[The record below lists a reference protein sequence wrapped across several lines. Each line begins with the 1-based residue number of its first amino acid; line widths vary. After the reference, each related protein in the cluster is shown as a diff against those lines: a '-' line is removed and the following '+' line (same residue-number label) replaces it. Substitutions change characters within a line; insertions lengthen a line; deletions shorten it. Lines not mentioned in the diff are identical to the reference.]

1 MTNEHILKT
10 EIQNALG
17 NFASGKLGENTR
29 ALFNT
34 LGYHSSRTLELA
46 PNTLD
51 GLLTQFDPRGFN
63 RKNALGDEWRSVDI
77 VFQLT
82 DDEINVSPQARMLFD
97 PKSLQQSNLHS
108 YLILAIGLKRDLY
121 TRTELANITREVNK
135 LFDMPALI
143 LFQHGATLTLAVI
156 DRRPHKRQAEKD
168 VLQKVTLIKDIRIPN
183 PAVGTNPTVG
193 TNPHRAHLE
202 ILWDLALTKLAAQP
216 NPPTNWDDLH
226 AAWRKA
232 LDTSELNK
240 KFFKELANWFYWA
253 KKHVTFPNGAGK
265 DADERGDDSIA
276 ARALIRLLTRLIFTW
291 FIREKSWVP
300 DVLFDEASVK
310 KMLKDELEKNSSSYY
325 RAVLQNLFFATL
337 NTPMN
342 RDERD
347 SREFRG
353 AKHRGVNQ
361 DYLVPNKYRYADLF
375 RDPDAFLRLCAD
387 IPFLNG
393 GLFQSLDRE
402 LEKEELED
410 AELVA
415 RASKEGKQTILRVD
429 GFSERPDNPLR
440 VPNFLFFSAER
451 KVDLNKDFDTKNKDY
466 VVRGLISLLERY
478 KFTVDENTPIEEE
491 VALDPELLG
500 KVFENLLAA
509 YNPETGVTARKQT
522 GSFYTPREIVN
533 YMVDEALVAY
543 LETRLQDP
551 KGFSTVSPIESRD
564 AAKTLRVSDNDARL
578 RHLLSYTT
586 EPPQFSDVEKRILV
600 NALDDLKLLDPACGS
615 GAFPMGALHKLVHIL
630 RKLDPRNLLWKEKQI
645 ATANQI
651 AIEAAR
657 VKALE
662 EIELTFARGEDD
674 YARKLYLIQN
684 CIFGVDI
691 QPIAV
696 QIAKLRCFI
705 SLVVDERLR
714 EDEPNRGVLPLPNL
728 ETKFVAANSLIG
740 LEQPKQASMSDY
752 LVKPLRDQLE
762 QSRREGFSDRTY
774 AKKKKRRDQDRKL
787 RREIAAMLKKDGW
800 GSSTA
805 EQLAAWDPYD
815 QNTHAAFF
823 DAEWMFGVEDGFD
836 VVIGNPPYGAE
847 LDASEITLLDTKFSK
862 YKSATKNSAIYF
874 TYFGNDMLTPKGTQS
889 FIVPKSICYSMGW
902 NKCAAFIIQD
912 LTRIMDIG
920 KAFENVKLEQVVFV
934 RPKMSQSDSFINGL
948 FENNL
953 VEEFGTVSKSI
964 FEKYK
969 VLLAGQTREEIKI
982 VQRILNN
989 FNRTFG
995 EYVSIERGLNWQSQV
1010 AKHRG
1015 KTPVYRGAHLD
1026 KYVLNEAT
1034 DFVSLSSFSKDE
1046 YAYQLKSKILNQLA
1060 IAHVQNPYPHFYL
1073 QAALDEDGSKV
1084 VFETISCT
1092 FVRSSDLNTKF
1103 VLGINNSKLFAWL
1116 LYKFIYSNAIRSTRY
1131 DAEYVSRIPVPRFE
1145 EMNQQPIVHLV
1156 DRILAAKR
1164 ADVKHDTTAWEREI
1178 DEMVYQLYGLSDEEI
1193 AIVEGGEGRLDHETR
1208 ER

>member
-17 NFASGKLGENTR
+17 NFARGALRENAR
-29 ALFNT
+29 ILFNT

-46 PNTLD
+46 PNTLAE
-51 GLLTQFDPRGFN
+51 LLTQFDPRGFN
-63 RKNALGDEWRSVDI
+63 RKNALGDEWRSVDL

-97 PKSLQQSNLHS
+97 AKSLQQSNLHS
-108 YLILAIGLKRDLY
+108 YLILAIGLKRDAY

-135 LFDMPALI
+135 FFDMPALI

-156 DRRPHKRQAEKD
+156 DRRPHKRDADRD
-168 VLQKVTLIKDIRIPN
+168 VLQKVTLIKDMRV
-183 PAVGTNPTVG
+183 AK
-193 TNPHRAHLE
+193 PHRAHLE

-226 AAWRKA
+226 ASWRKA

-240 KFFKELANWFYWA
+240 KFFKELAYWFYWA

-265 DADERGDDSIA
+265 DADERN
-276 ARALIRLLTRLIFTW
+276 ARSLIRLLTRLIFTW

-325 RAVLQNLFFATL
+325 CAVLQNLFFATL

-402 LEKEELED
+402 LEQEELDD

-415 RASKEGKQTILRVD
+415 RATQEGKQTVLRVD

-440 VPNFLFFSAER
+440 VPNFLFFSAEC
-451 KVDLNKDFDTKNKDY
+451 KADLNKDFDTKNKDY
-466 VVRGLISLLERY
+466 AVRGLISLLERY

-533 YMVDEALVAY
+533 YMVDEALIAY
-543 LETRLQDP
+543 LETQLQDP

-578 RHLLSYTT
+578 RQLFSYTT
-586 EPPQFSDVEKRILV
+586 EPPQFNDAEKRILV

-630 RKLDPRNLLWKEKQI
+630 RKLDPRNLLWKEKQV

-657 VKALE
+657 AKALE

-752 LVKPLRDQLE
+752 VVKPLRDQLE
-762 QSRREGFSDRTY
+762 QSRHASFSDRTY

-800 GSSTA
+800 GTSTA

-815 QNTHAAFF
+815 QNTHAEFF
-823 DAEWMFGVEDGFD
+823 DADWMFGVEGGFD
-836 VVIGNPPYGAE
+836 VVIGNPPYVAAVEHAKTDSEMRERYRTLYPLVKGAFDVYVVFLLRGVQLLRKNGCYAWIIPNKFLIADYSNPARKWLE
-847 LDASEITLLDTKFSK
+847 SSGMEKSIDVSMYNVFEGSGVYPIILLGKKDDKTEFAQYKIDMLDDLMANNIRRKAVLFEHQYKTFKDYGIKIGSGATGFQAEAIADALSENRTKGSIPFVVSGSVDRYLINYRKVRYMGESYEAAFVRKTGNIANSKWQMWLNEKIVIAGMTKVIEAQYVTEPLGLGVGIYAISGYGKFSPK
-862 YKSATKNSAIYF
+862 FLLGLLNSKFMSAYLNEHFADKHLAGGYLAINKST
-874 TYFGNDMLTPKGTQS
+874 
-889 FIVPKSICYSMGW
+889 
-902 NKCAAFIIQD
+902 
-912 LTRIMDIG
+912 
-920 KAFENVKLEQVVFV
+920 LEQL
-934 RPKMSQSDSFINGL
+934 P
-948 FENNL
+948 L
-953 VEEFGTVSKSI
+953 VE
-964 FEKYK
+964 
-969 VLLAGQTREEIKI
+969 A
-982 VQRILNN
+982 
-989 FNRTFG
+989 
-995 EYVSIERGLNWQSQV
+995 
-1010 AKHRG
+1010 
-1015 KTPVYRGAHLD
+1015 P
-1026 KYVLNEAT
+1026 
-1034 DFVSLSSFSKDE
+1034 
-1046 YAYQLKSKILNQLA
+1046 
-1060 IAHVQNPYPHFYL
+1060 
-1073 QAALDEDGSKV
+1073 
-1084 VFETISCT
+1084 
-1092 FVRSSDLNTKF
+1092 
-1103 VLGINNSKLFAWL
+1103 
-1116 LYKFIYSNAIRSTRY
+1116 NAQ
-1131 DAEYVSRIPVPRFE
+1131 
-1145 EMNQQPIVHLV
+1145 QQPIITLV

-1164 ADVKHDTTAWEREI
+1164 ADVNADTRAWEREI
-1178 DEMVYQLYGLSDEEI
+1178 DELVYELYGLTAEEKRT
-1193 AIVEGGEGRLDHETR
+1193 VEHERREKRAHILSRLS
-1208 ER
+1208 